1 MIVVLLMCMMLVK
14 CRSINNFIDLMVIY
28 LKRIN
33 YMSDNFMHEL
43 LVYKDHKG
51 GLIGYFGVKKTLDV
65 LYKHFY
71 WPRIKHD
78 VQRVCYR
85 CISCRQA
92 KSKVLPHGLYTH

>member
-51 GLIGYFGVKKTLDV
+51 GLI
-65 LYKHFY
+65 
-71 WPRIKHD
+71 
-78 VQRVCYR
+78 
-85 CISCRQA
+85 
-92 KSKVLPHGLYTH
+92 